1 MSGLIPRAR
10 APKLSADERRHHI
23 VDSIKQFGGASVINL
38 AQECGVTSQ
47 TIRRDLQELKAQ
59 GLIQKGHGLALAGP
73 GSTAIAYRERNVQHI
88 DLKRRL
94 TGRLAEFILP
104 GSTIFV
110 GLGTTFN
117 SMHEVLKDR
126 AGLVVAT
133 NNLGVA
139 YACTFNTSVSLFVFG
154 GYLRQHD
161 TAILSTTGACVG
173 ERFKFDVAILGGNAI
188 DEDGA
193 VLVHDP
199 LEMEF
204 SRDVIAASR
213 QVIFVVQADKF
224 GRRAPHV
231 VADLRQASVLI
242 TNRDPRTKLAD
253 PTILDRTRLV
263 LVDSEG
269 SSLSPERDS

>member
-1 MSGLIPRAR
+1 MLGLVPRAKTR
-10 APKLSADERRHHI
+10 LSAEERRQHI
-23 VDSIKQFGGASVINL
+23 VASITRFGGASVVNL

-47 TIRRDLQELKAQ
+47 TIRRDLQELKGQ

-73 GSTAIAYRERNVQHI
+73 GSTAIAYQERNVQHI
-88 DLKRRL
+88 ELKRRL
-94 TGRLAEFILP
+94 TARLAEFILP
-104 GSTIFV
+104 GSAIFV

-117 SMHEVLKDR
+117 SIHEVLKDHAR
-126 AGLVVAT
+126 LVVAT

-139 YACTFNTSVSLFVFG
+139 YACTFNTSVSIFLFG

-161 TAILSTTGACVG
+161 TAILSTTKAYVG
-173 ERFKFDVAILGGNAI
+173 DRFKFDVAILGGNAI

-204 SRDVIAASR
+204 SREVIAASR
-213 QVIFVVQADKF
+213 QVIFVIQADKF
-224 GRRAPHV
+224 SSRAPHV
-231 VADLRQASVLI
+231 VADLSQASVLI
-242 TNRDPRTKLAD
+242 TNCDPRTKLVE

-263 LVDSEG
+263 IVDPDG
-269 SSLSPERDS
+269 S

>member
-10 APKLSADERRHHI
+10 AAKLSADERRQHI
-23 VDSIKQFGGASVINL
+23 VDSVKQFGGASVINL
-38 AQECGVTSQ
+38 AQECGVSSQ
-47 TIRRDLQELKAQ
+47 TIRRDLEELKAQ

-73 GSTAIAYRERNVQHI
+73 GSTAVAYQERNVQHI

-94 TGRLAEFILP
+94 TARLAEFILP

-117 SMHEVLKDR
+117 SIYEVLKDR
-126 AGLVVAT
+126 ARLVVAT

-161 TAILSTTGACVG
+161 TAILSKPGACVS
-173 ERFKFDVAILGGNAI
+173 ESFKFDVAILGGNAI
-188 DEDGA
+188 DEDGV

-199 LEMEF
+199 LEMDF
-204 SRDVIAASR
+204 SRQVIAASR

-242 TNRDPRTKLAD
+242 TNGDPRTKLTD

-263 LVDSEG
+263 IVEPEG
-269 SSLSPERDS
+269 S